1 MRPRQSGQVF
11 ITLEVQTIYTQPK
24 TQKKKK
30 KLSAEVEVTRDRNI
44 INERKATQ
52 AAKTNGK
59 TIPSQNIL

>member
-1 MRPRQSGQVF
+1 MGKSLLPWKCKLF
-11 ITLEVQTIYTQPK
+11 TPNPK
-24 TQKKKK
+24 LKKKKK